1 MAGKQ
6 LSPVVEMCI
15 VLCLINSF
23 SINDVIFRNRDEF
36 SECYVIQL
44 SSRVS
49 VLPIDVRDNIRSW
62 ELSGEISK
70 LEVRLSVENVVEK
83 VAEFLS
89 GFVLS
94 VRVEDSILSV
104 GDS

>member
-1 MAGKQ
+1 VAGKQ
-6 LSPVVEMCI
+6 LSPVVEVCI
-15 VLCLINSF
+15 ILSLINSF

-36 SECYVIQL
+36 SECYIVQL
-44 SSRVS
+44 SSWMS
-49 VLPIDVRDNIRSW
+49 VLPVDVRDNIRSW
-62 ELSGEISK
+62 ELSGEVTK

-83 VAEFLS
+83 VAELFS

-94 VRVEDSILSV
+94 VRVEDSVLSV